1 MNERFFRVDIL
12 SKVGILMKLMKN
24 LSTIVS
30 NLWTRCSIKKIISE
44 RSHWCEPT
52 PNPHPST
59 SLLARLHFDGPFFP
73 PKCERTNWMSPWQIW
88 LIFWTFLASC
98 RYLRMIDF
106 PCPNFQ
112 NVVLDALSTCPN
124 NIFNFLIGSMIWIR
138 VFRLLILY
146 FGLLFFHSSG

>member
-24 LSTIVS
+24 ISTIVS

-59 SLLARLHFDGPFFP
+59 SLLARLHFDGPLFP

-88 LIFWTFLASC
+88 LIFRTFLASC

-106 PCPNFQ
+106 HVQIFKMLYWTHFQ
-112 NVVLDALSTCPN
+112 HVQT
-124 NIFNFLIGSMIWIR
+124 IYLIS
-138 VFRLLILY
+138 L
-146 FGLLFFHSSG
+146 